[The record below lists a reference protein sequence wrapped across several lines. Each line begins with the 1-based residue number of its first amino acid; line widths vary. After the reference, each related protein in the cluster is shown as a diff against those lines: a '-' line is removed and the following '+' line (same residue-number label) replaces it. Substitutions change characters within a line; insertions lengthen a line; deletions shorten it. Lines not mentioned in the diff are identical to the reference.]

1 MQPLIKR
8 IGFFEEKCD
17 FLAVQ
22 LWGNVQETYQSLLD
36 KVQAGLFDGLV
47 EALGKKFAPAER
59 LELYKAEFQIRQHV
73 TGEKLR
79 EPMASLSKM
88 ARKAFPGAS

>member
-1 MQPLIKR
+1 MRFLGR
-8 IGFFEEKCD
+8 STLGHCARNLSVFIG
-17 FLAVQ
+17 
-22 LWGNVQETYQSLLD
+22 QSSS
-36 KVQAGLFDGLV
+36 QLV

-79 EPMASLSKM
+79 ELMASLSKM